1 MNLDTVITFFS
12 SYKHCA
18 KNLFLKSSSEKS
30 FVLVNV
36 MKFFKQGQHV
46 LFSIS
51 FIPNMERN
59 QCADWIFSYQVRTLK
74 DKIIG
79 GLKHIFFLKVALKF
93 CLQIYWMY
101 MYTSTHFFPNTAD
114 LRSHWIKS
122 RLNCCSAPMET
133 CLTLLSIRKFIRE
146 VATCLHADM
155 QEVLATFSC
164 KTIRFTLE
172 LYIKY
177 YVQVS
182 QIVVNS
188 IYIIIMY
195 CL

>member
-1 MNLDTVITFFS
+1 
-12 SYKHCA
+12 
-18 KNLFLKSSSEKS
+18 
-30 FVLVNV
+30 
-36 MKFFKQGQHV
+36 MKFFKQGQRSFFYNFHTQYRKKPMCW
-46 LFSIS
+46 LNIFIS
-51 FIPNMERN
+51 SSYPQGQDNRRIKTH
-59 QCADWIFSYQVRTLK
+59 IFLRS
-74 DKIIG
+74 
-79 GLKHIFFLKVALKF
+79 GLKILSANLLNVHVYK
-93 CLQIYWMY
+93 Y
-101 MYTSTHFFPNTAD
+101 SFFPQTAD
-114 LRSHWIKS
+114 LRSHWIRS

-164 KTIRFTLE
+164 NTIRFTLE
-172 LYIKY
+172 LYIKC

-195 CL
+195 SL

>member
-1 MNLDTVITFFS
+1 MCKNFISKEFIRKVICVGKCDEIFQAGSTCTSFYKLHTQYGKKSMCWLNIFISS
-12 SYKHCA
+12 SYPQGQDNRRIKTHI
-18 KNLFLKSSSEKS
+18 FLKS
-30 FVLVNV
+30 
-36 MKFFKQGQHV
+36 G
-46 LFSIS
+46 
-51 FIPNMERN
+51 PP
-59 QCADWIFSYQVRTLK
+59 
-74 DKIIG
+74 
-79 GLKHIFFLKVALKF
+79 LKF

-114 LRSHWIKS
+114 LRSHWIRS

-195 CL
+195 SL